1 MYFEMQFSWLPFI
14 RLQFYRA
21 KETFLEFHT
30 NLNYLKNEVIS
41 FPETKNVI
49 YYVYRAEMFI

>member
-1 MYFEMQFSWLPFI
+1 MNCQMQFSWLQFAL
-14 RLQFYRA
+14 LQFYMA